1 VNAEDIARWLKD
13 LPQSANSGD
22 VYAVAG

>member
-1 VNAEDIARWLKD
+1 VSAGDIARWLME